1 VILPLRNP
9 RRSRSVGRKAFTLIE
24 LLVVIAIIAVL
35 IALLLP
41 AVQAAREAA
50 RRAQCINNLKQIGL
64 AMHNYHSSNN
74 SFPLL
79 LNVGGDQNFWH
90 GPSVC
95 VYLLNYSEQS
105 QLSNAFNFS
114 FASVLGDTAANVA
127 VNASVTNTQVN
138 TYLCPSDAGGVKAY
152 RTGGNYCASVGPQFR
167 YDDGA
172 SCGIGV
178 GVFAAGCTTT
188 SSHVTSIADIID
200 GTTNTVAFGEA
211 LIGDGVSG
219 INNGAERYTNLP
231 WPASPTYGIGANQ
244 VGPAAATTVS
254 TYITS
259 CNAAVATL
267 ANQTNDAQ
275 SYWAAGRMGQG
286 PIISMLTTPN
296 SMNADCTY
304 YEAQAGMY
312 AMRSRH
318 SGGINALMADG
329 SSRFFKNSVNV
340 ITWWGLGTKALGEV
354 LSSDSY

>member
-1 VILPLRNP
+1 MAFSLRSH
-9 RRSRSVGRKAFTLIE
+9 RRSLSGRKKAFTLIE

-50 RRAQCINNLKQIGL
+50 RRSQCINNLKQIGL
-64 AMHNYHSSNN
+64 AMHNYHSTNN

-79 LNVGGDQNFWH
+79 IGVGTDQNFWH

-95 VYLLNYSEQS
+95 LYLLNYMEQQS
-105 QLSNAFNFS
+105 LASAFNFN
-114 FASVLGDTAANVA
+114 AAAVIGDTAANCA
-127 VNASVTNTQVN
+127 VNSTVVN
-138 TYLCPSDAGGVKAY
+138 TSLLTFLCPSDTSGVKVYKMA
-152 RTGGNYCASVGPQFR
+152 GSYCASVGPQFR

-172 SCGIGV
+172 TAGV
-178 GVFAAGCTTT
+178 GVGLFAAGAA
-188 SSHVTSIADIID
+188 SNAGHAFSISDVID

-211 LIGDGVSG
+211 LIGDGVAG

-231 WPASPTYGIGANQ
+231 WPVSPSYGAGANQ
-244 VGPAAATTVS
+244 TMPAGQNYLQ

-259 CNAAVATL
+259 CNAARAAVTSEI
-267 ANQTNDAQ
+267 NDSQ

-286 PIISMLTTPN
+286 PIISMLSVPN
-296 SMNADCTY
+296 STNADCTF
-304 YEAQAGMY
+304 YEAPAGMF

-329 SSRFFKNSVNV
+329 SSRFFKNSVSV
-340 ITWWGLGTKALGEV
+340 GTWWALGTKAGGEII
-354 LSSDSY
+354 SSDSY